1 MKSFNFLVWGVCLA
15 VLLNKGAIAV
25 ANVDAPSLPR
35 DDHIAELKQLEAWC
49 PLDQKITGL
58 DLGYCNQEK
67 VINEDK
73 GPLLQ
78 ASEAR
83 ARKVLFGTSKKGQEC
98 GLCSASLEKKGCST
112 TKSGIKVS
120 FDVAIKA
127 DNYSMLRKWC
137 LLGKANMELCRN
149 FGSESSG
156 LEARTQMC
164 RDLKANKFA
173 LDPLRALEFGAGE
186 DAPLSAIIK
195 KLGQNKVYSLLGLG
209 GCLNLLEEKPVL
221 VPVFKKLRPDAG
233 AIICVKA
240 LAEPDEPVLD
250 VVASVYRGFI
260 KTGKEIVSKHKK
272 EFVKT
277 NVVKVLKRIKSML
290 SSLNTRQVNFTTTE
304 RNESIKVTSLA
315 KKIDRLQIQARK
327 EREALKNYTKR
338 AEEYR
343 KKYRAFKNIRGSR
356 VVLPP
361 TASDTQGQKMFV
373 KEDVVKHATQ
383 DAVAAGTKKPETEKP
398 ETVQTPSK
406 NSTQGSNS
414 TKSAHIGKI
423 EIDEAK
429 LQQIIHDAVEKQ
441 KVYDEGNMTKLKT
454 EADVARKASISQFT
468 NAEAMYREETRK
480 VRSGEGYVPDSQ
492 KLKSQ

>member
-1 MKSFNFLVWGVCLA
+1 MKSLNFLVSAFCLA
-15 VLLNKGAIAV
+15 VLLNHGAMAE
-25 ANVDAPSLPR
+25 ANVDSSSLPR

-49 PLDQKITGL
+49 PLDHTLTGL
-58 DLGYCNQEK
+58 DLGYCDKEK
-67 VINEDK
+67 VVDEDK

-98 GLCSASLEKKGCST
+98 GLCSASMEKKGCST

-149 FGSESSG
+149 FGSESLG

-164 RDLKANKFA
+164 HDLKAKKFA

-186 DAPLSAIIK
+186 DEPLSAIIK

-209 GCLNLLEEKPVL
+209 GCLTLLEEKPVL
-221 VPVFKKLRPDAG
+221 VPVFRKLRPDAC

-240 LAEPDEPVLD
+240 LADPKEPVLD
-250 VVASVYRGFI
+250 VVASVYRGFV
-260 KTGKEIVSKHKK
+260 KTGNEIVSRHKK

-277 NVVKVLKRIKSML
+277 NVVKVLKRIKGMVTNL
-290 SSLNTRQVNFTTTE
+290 DIRQVNYTTTE
-304 RNESIKVTSLA
+304 KNEKVKVFNLT
-315 KKIDRLQIQARK
+315 KKIDRLQVQARMEK
-327 EREALKNYTKR
+327 EAFDNYTKR
-338 AEEYR
+338 AEEWR
-343 KKYRAFKNIRGSR
+343 KRYRAFKSIRGSR

-361 TASDTQGQKMFV
+361 ASSDTQGQRAFV
-373 KEDVVKHATQ
+373 KEGVVADAAK
-383 DAVAAGTKKPETEKP
+383 DAVDAGTKKPVPVKSANT
-398 ETVQTPSK
+398 
-406 NSTQGSNS
+406 NSTESANS
-414 TKSAHIGKI
+414 TKSTQSAQIGKI

-429 LQQIIHDAVEKQ
+429 LHQIIRDAVEKQ
-441 KVYDEGNMTKLKT
+441 RLADQGNMTKMKERLDMERT
-454 EADVARKASISQFT
+454 ATASRVSKAEDLFK
-468 NAEAMYREETRK
+468 EETRK
-480 VRSGEGYVPDSQ
+480 IRPGEGYLSDSQ

>member
-1 MKSFNFLVWGVCLA
+1 MKSFNFLVSVFCFA
-15 VLLNKGAIAV
+15 MLLNKGAMA
-25 ANVDAPSLPR
+25 APR

-49 PLDQKITGL
+49 PLDQKLTGL
-58 DLGYCNQEK
+58 DLGYCNKEK
-67 VINEDK
+67 VGDGDK

-83 ARKVLFGTSKKGQEC
+83 ARKVLFGTKKRGQEC
-98 GLCSASLEKKGCST
+98 GLCSASMEKKGCST

-164 RDLKANKFA
+164 HDLKAKKFA

-186 DAPLSAIIK
+186 DEPLSAIIK

-221 VPVFKKLRPDAG
+221 VPVFKKLRPDAC
-233 AIICVKA
+233 AVICVKA
-240 LAEPDEPVLD
+240 LAEPDEPVFD
-250 VVASVYRGFI
+250 VVASVYRGFV
-260 KTGKEIVSKHKK
+260 KAGNKIVSRHKK

-277 NVVKVLKRIKSML
+277 NVVKVLRRIKGMVMNL
-290 SSLNTRQVNFTTTE
+290 DVRQVNYTTTE
-304 RNESIKVTSLA
+304 RNESIKVFNLT
-315 KKIDRLQIQARK
+315 KKIDRLQVQAQK
-327 EREALKNYTKR
+327 EKEAFDNYTKR

-343 KKYRAFKNIRGSR
+343 KKYRAFKSIRGSR

-361 TASDTQGQKMFV
+361 AASDTQGQSVFV
-373 KEDVVKHATQ
+373 NESVVAHAAK
-383 DAVAAGTKKPETEKP
+383 DAVDAGAKKPEPVKSAST
-398 ETVQTPSK
+398 
-406 NSTQGSNS
+406 NSTEGENS
-414 TKSAHIGKI
+414 TKSANSTQVGKI

-429 LQQIIHDAVEKQ
+429 LQQIIRDAVEKQ
-441 KVYDEGNMTKLKT
+441 RLEDQGNMTKMK
-454 EADVARKASISQFT
+454 EADDMERKATASQVAK
-468 NAEAMYREETRK
+468 AEETFREETRK
-480 VRSGEGYVPDSQ
+480 IRSGEGYIAESQ